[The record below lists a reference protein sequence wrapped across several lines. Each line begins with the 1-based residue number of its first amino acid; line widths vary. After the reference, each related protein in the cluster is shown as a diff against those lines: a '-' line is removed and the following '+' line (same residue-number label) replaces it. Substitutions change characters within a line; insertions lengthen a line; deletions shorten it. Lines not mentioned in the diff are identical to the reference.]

1 MSRGKGR
8 ARTRELS
15 ESWASLSYSEDA
27 DLGQSSGSD
36 SDAPVQQTKTSSAR
50 KSPPPRPS
58 AKPRSATPSTPA
70 SRIPL
75 KRPVAPTSA
84 ELEFVMPSSP
94 DGSFAGSPLRGSRP
108 PSRRLSQSVPD
119 ADESADLRQRKRR
132 SRPMQRV
139 SPPEDKNDASTPL
152 ALLWINVLGPTA
164 SYLLSVLAF
173 TLNVLKPLFSIAL
186 AVAFVT
192 AFLSFARYWVTT
204 SVSSAL
210 TPVCAVPGVS
220 LLNLPFCNYP
230 QRPDP
235 ASAAA
240 VEFDELVKAQQA
252 FEEIISDA
260 SRYDGLPAD
269 MKRGETAIRDLRS
282 VVRYSKLPSKS
293 ELDMEF
299 HNFIQKAGTASWD
312 LTRFNS
318 RIGSAVDRM
327 LSTNRWTLR
336 VIDDIKNTEDGRGSV
351 DRFIWDQLLWVL
363 SPHRS
368 PRERLVAQY
377 LSHTQKVEDEI
388 TALINQADALLGI
401 LDSLE
406 SHLGAIHDIS
416 VRDDVSLQGK
426 REELFLDLWTK
437 LGGNRSN
444 VKKLDQQIQLLK
456 NVNLYRRTA
465 VSHVSS
471 TMVKLRAIAV
481 SLEDMR
487 ERAAVPDLVG
497 VDGDVPIIL
506 HIENIQRGLDRLE
519 AQRLD
524 HQRSV
529 DDRHRRILDAAET
542 GDTSSGAGVP
552 ENRMIG
558 AERLR

>member
-15 ESWASLSYSEDA
+15 ESWASLSYAEDQ
-27 DLGQSSGSD
+27 DLGQSSSQD
-36 SDAPVQQTKTSSAR
+36 SDAPSHKDVQRAKKSSAR
-50 KSPPPRPS
+50 NSPPPQS
-58 AKPRSATPSTPA
+58 SGKARSATPSTPVP
-70 SRIPL
+70 RNPP
-75 KRPVAPTSA
+75 KRRVSQPSA

-94 DGSFAGSPLRGSRP
+94 DGSFGGSPMHS
-108 PSRRLSQSVPD
+108 SRRPRRVSQSIAED
-119 ADESADLRQRKRR
+119 DESADLRQRKRR
-132 SRPMQRV
+132 SRTMQRV
-139 SPPEDKNDASTPL
+139 SSSEDKIDASTPL
-152 ALLWINVLGPTA
+152 GLLWANVLGPIS
-164 SYLLSVLAF
+164 SYLLSVLCF

-186 AVAFVT
+186 AVAFVA
-192 AFLSFARYWVTT
+192 AFLSFARYWITT
-204 SVSSAL
+204 SVSTAL
-210 TPVCAVPGVS
+210 TPICTVPGVS
-220 LLNLPFCNYP
+220 FLNLPFCNYP
-230 QRPDP
+230 QR
-235 ASAAA
+235 ASPTSAGS

-299 HNFIQKAGTASWD
+299 HNFIEKAGKASWD

-318 RIGSAVDRM
+318 RIGSAVDKM
-327 LSTNRWTLR
+327 LSTNKWTLR
-336 VIDDIKNTEDGRGSV
+336 VIDDIKDAEDGRGSV
-351 DRFIWDQLLWVL
+351 DRFIWDQLLWVI
-363 SPHRS
+363 SPHRN
-368 PRERLVAQY
+368 PRERLVSQY
-377 LSHTQKVEDEI
+377 LTHTQKVEDEI
-388 TALINQADALLGI
+388 TTLIDQADALLGI

-406 SHLGAIHDIS
+406 SHLGAIHEIS

-456 NVNLYRRTA
+456 NVNMYRRTA

-487 ERAAVPDLVG
+487 ERAATPDVVG
-497 VDGDVPIIL
+497 VDGEVPIVL

-519 AQRLD
+519 AQRLE

-529 DDRHRRILDAAET
+529 DERHRRILDAAEAS
-542 GDTSSGAGVP
+542 DANSGAGVP
-552 ENRMIG
+552 ESRMID
-558 AERLR
+558 

>member
-1 MSRGKGR
+1 MGL
-8 ARTRELS
+8 A
-15 ESWASLSYSEDA
+15 
-27 DLGQSSGSD
+27 
-36 SDAPVQQTKTSSAR
+36 
-50 KSPPPRPS
+50 S

-70 SRIPL
+70 SRKSL
-75 KRPVAPTSA
+75 KRPAAPPSA

-94 DGSFAGSPLRGSRP
+94 DGSFAGSPLHSSRR
-108 PSRRLSQSVPD
+108 PSRRLSQSVPEE
-119 ADESADLRQRKRR
+119 DESAELRQRKRR

-139 SPPEDKNDASTPL
+139 PPPEDKNEASTPL
-152 ALLWINVLGPTA
+152 AFLWVNVLGPTA

-186 AVAFVT
+186 AVVFVT

-204 SVSSAL
+204 SVSTAL
-210 TPVCAVPGVS
+210 TPVCAIPGVS
-220 LLNLPFCNYP
+220 FLNLPFCNYP
-230 QRPDP
+230 PRADP
-235 ASAAA
+235 ASSAS

-282 VVRYSKLPSKS
+282 VVRYSRLPSKS

-299 HNFIQKAGTASWD
+299 HNFIEKAGTASWD

-327 LSTNRWTLR
+327 LSTNKWTLR
-336 VIDDIKNTEDGRGSV
+336 VIDDIKDAEDGRGSV
-351 DRFIWDQLLWVL
+351 DRFLWDQLLWVL

-368 PRERLVAQY
+368 PRERLVSQY

-388 TALINQADALLGI
+388 TSLINQADALLGI

-406 SHLGAIHDIS
+406 GHLGAIHEIS

-471 TMVKLRAIAV
+471 TMIKLRAIAV

-497 VDGDVPIIL
+497 VDGDVPIVL

-519 AQRLD
+519 AQRLE

-529 DDRHRRILDAAET
+529 DERHRRILDAAEA
-542 GDTSSGAGVP
+542 GDAGSGVP
-552 ENRMIG
+552 ENRMID
-558 AERLR
+558 AEKVR